1 MTLPTSSR
9 PGSQRP
15 AAPGA
20 DGRRGGRLP
29 VSTVLARVED
39 LIGSFALLVMVLLP
53 LAEIVS
59 RRAFS
64 RGIPGSGPI
73 VQHLTLWV
81 GFLGAAIAA
90 RDGKLLALA
99 TGTFIPAGI
108 WRRAADIFAA
118 AFGACA
124 AVILAVGGWQ
134 MTMIEREAGTNIGAG
149 IQAWVAQLVLPIA
162 FALIAV
168 RLVWRPGFNSLN
180 PATHIDT
187 HEPEADARR
196 TRSRYVKSVWADRSL
211 ASIGILVGILLIRVP
226 ALIEGQSL
234 VPIWIAIVA
243 AAVAGTP
250 LFAILGGTAAL
261 LFMRDGVT
269 PATVLIETYSLSVSP
284 TLPAIP
290 LFTLAGF
297 LLAEG
302 RASERLLR
310 VFRAW
315 FGWIPGGTAVV
326 CAVLC
331 SFFTI
336 FTGGSGVTILALGGV
351 LFPALLK
358 DGYREKFALGL
369 LTASGSLGLLLPP
382 ALPLILYAVVAQIP
396 IEDIFIGG
404 ILPGILLTTMVA
416 GWGVREGIQSGA
428 GRYQFRASEALQ
440 SLWAAKWELAIP
452 VLVLVAMFS
461 GLATA
466 VEAAALTA
474 LYALIVQAFIHRDLS
489 LRRDL
494 PRAFTECVTVI
505 GGVLIIL
512 GVAQGFT
519 SYLVNAQVPAALV
532 EWVRGHITSRLTFL
546 LVLNLFLIGVGWLM
560 EIFAAIV
567 VVVPLIVPLGAA
579 FGIHPVHLGIIFI
592 ANLEL
597 GFLTP
602 LVGLNIF
609 LASYRFKRPVLEVC
623 VAALPMMAILGL
635 GVLVITYIPWLT
647 TGLLAMLGR

>member
-1 MTLPTSSR
+1 VTVALSR
-9 PGSQRP
+9 
-15 AAPGA
+15 A
-20 DGRRGGRLP
+20 
-29 VSTVLARVED
+29 ED
-39 LIGSFALLVMVLLP
+39 AIASLALLVMVVLP
-53 LAEIVS
+53 LLEIVW
-59 RRAFS
+59 RRAFGQ
-64 RGIPGSGPI
+64 GIPASGPI

-99 TGTFIPAGI
+99 TGTFIPPGV
-108 WRRAADIFAA
+108 WRRAADVLAA

-124 AVILAVGGWQ
+124 ALILADGGYQ
-134 MTMIEREAGTNIGAG
+134 MVVNEREAGANIGGG

-162 FALIAV
+162 FALIAA
-168 RLVWRPGFNSLN
+168 RIVWRVGSLSELTASTGRAKAEAERS
-180 PATHIDT
+180 PAG
-187 HEPEADARR
+187 
-196 TRSRYVKSVWADRSL
+196 RSRALRIDRGL
-211 ASIGILVGILLIRVP
+211 ASLGLVAGVLLLRVP
-226 ALIEGQSL
+226 SILASHSL
-234 VPIWIAIVA
+234 WPAFVIVVT
-243 AAVAGTP
+243 AAVVGTP

-261 LFMRDGVT
+261 LFMHDGVT
-269 PATVLIETYSLSVSP
+269 PATILIETYSLSVSP

-310 VFRAW
+310 VFRAF

-331 SFFTI
+331 SFFTV

-358 DGYREKFALGL
+358 DGYREKFSLGL

-382 ALPLILYAVVAQIP
+382 SLPLILYAVVAQIP
-396 IEDIFIGG
+396 FQDIFIGG
-404 ILPGILLTTMVA
+404 ILPGILLTAMVSA
-416 GWGVREGIQSGA
+416 WGVREGIVSGA
-428 GRYQFRASEALQ
+428 GRYPFRASEALA
-440 SLWAAKWELAIP
+440 SAWAAKWELAMP

-489 LRRDL
+489 FPVLL
-494 PRAFTECVTVI
+494 RAFGECVTVI

-512 GVAQGFT
+512 GVAIGLT
-519 SYLVNAQVPAALV
+519 NYLVGAQLPAKLL
-532 EWVRGHITSRLTFL
+532 EWASAHIGSRLVFL
-546 LVLNLFLIGVGWLM
+546 LALNLFLLAVGWLM
-560 EIFAAIV
+560 EIYAAIV

-623 VAALPMMAILGL
+623 VAALPMMAILGI
-635 GVLVITYIPWLT
+635 GVLVITYVPWLT
-647 TGLLAMLGR
+647 TGILSMLGR